1 MEAQC
6 TGKGIA
12 SSNNIVKV
20 DGNAY
25 FPLKD
30 LDQAFIQAPATQLN
44 VAGRELPTITTL
56 LLMVK

>member
-6 TGKGIA
+6 SGKGIA

-25 FPLKD
+25 FPLED
-30 LDQAFIQAPATQLN
+30 LDQAFLQAPATQLN
-44 VAGRELPTITTL
+44 VAGREPPTITTL
-56 LLMVK
+56 LLMAK